1 MKKIKMLLFAMLA
14 YVVSNAQD
22 EAIEMANT
30 FRQSGK
36 IYVVITVIAIIFT
49 GIISYLIYIDRK
61 ISNLENKQK

>member
-1 MKKIKMLLFAMLA
+1 MKKIKILLFAMLA
-14 YVVSNAQD
+14 YVASNAQG
-22 EAIEMANT
+22 EAVEMANT

>member
-14 YVVSNAQD
+14 YVVSNAQG
-22 EAIEMANT
+22 EAVEMADT